1 MGERTEEAE
10 SMSGNKIRI
19 VVPESDSLYTR
30 TQGTKIF
37 VGDTELSG
45 VVKVECL
52 AVPNSLWEAT
62 ITLQAPPPDI
72 SYVGR
77 IFVRPARRWWH
88 RLFKSKDVEVTDLSE
103 VAIRFGKSN

>member
-1 MGERTEEAE
+1 
-10 SMSGNKIRI
+10 MSSDKIRI

-37 VGDTELSG
+37 VGETELSG

-52 AVPNSLWEAT
+52 AVPNSLWEAR

-72 SYVGR
+72 SYVGQF
-77 IFVRPARRWWH
+77 FVRPARRWWH
-88 RLFKSKDVEVTDLSE
+88 RFFKPKDVEITELSE
-103 VAIRFGKSN
+103 IARRFGKAN